1 MYGFRTVI
9 AIARPFYAGD
19 PIGVDLD
26 QSLYALAFSW
36 SILVHKTK
44 RRFKQ
49 IKLRKPIEG

>member
-9 AIARPFYAGD
+9 SVARPFYAGD

-36 SILVHKTK
+36 SILWSTK
-44 RRFKQ
+44 PNEDSTNKVA
-49 IKLRKPIEG
+49 